1 MGSPSTK
8 KLTSNGCGR
17 EALHYTNEAPEMD
30 RIDTGSEVHFS
41 PIHEELNTRT
51 LYQMVTSWAEQ
62 PWNGAQ
68 YRRIS
73 EELWDS
79 IDAAN
84 LMKGPYGMSVTLLES
99 CIVDSTEAL
108 QAGHLTEEQA
118 VDGLKKLLENDDFV
132 VGARVIE
139 ACVETNPVCRIS
151 NIDRLQ
157 QQSQSREPLRWTRR
171 MKIGFVVSLVTTLGV
186 YIVMIGL
193 QLWESIRSLSWLVIG
208 FTSWI
213 MLYYLIKQNS
223 STFYR
228 VMWPLGLA
236 CIFAMGWFILV
247 IPLGPIIISVFPPS
261 PDISYRF
268 FAVFVFWIG
277 LGSCMVIG
285 GILGNRLGK
294 KRNYRP
300 YML

>member
-1 MGSPSTK
+1 
-8 KLTSNGCGR
+8 
-17 EALHYTNEAPEMD
+17 MD
-30 RIDTGSEVHFS
+30 RIDTESEVHFS
-41 PIHEELNTRT
+41 SIHEDLKTRT
-51 LYQMVTSWAEQ
+51 LYEMVTAWAEQ
-62 PWNGAQ
+62 LWDGNQ
-68 YRRIS
+68 YKRIS

-79 IDAAN
+79 IDASD
-84 LMKGPYGMSVTLLES
+84 LMEGPYGVSVTLLES

-108 QAGHLTEEQA
+108 QAGQFTEEQA

-139 ACVETNPVCRIS
+139 VCVETNPVCRIS
-151 NIDRLQ
+151 NIDRLL

-193 QLWESIRSLSWLVIG
+193 QLWEPIRSLSWLVIG
-208 FTSWI
+208 IASWI
-213 MLYYLIKQNS
+213 LLYYLIKRNS
-223 STFYR
+223 PTFYR
-228 VMWPLGLA
+228 VMWPLGHA
-236 CIFAMGWFILV
+236 CIFAMGWFILI
-247 IPLGPIIISVFPPS
+247 IPLGPFFSSVFPPS

-285 GILGNRLGK
+285 GILGDRLGK